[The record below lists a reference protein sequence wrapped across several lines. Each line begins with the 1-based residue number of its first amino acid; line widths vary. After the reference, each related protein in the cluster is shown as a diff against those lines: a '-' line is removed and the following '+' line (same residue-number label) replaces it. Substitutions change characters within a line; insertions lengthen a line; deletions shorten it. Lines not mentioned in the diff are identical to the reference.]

1 MIRRPPRSTLFPY
14 TTLFRSTYTLPH
26 GNALTDRR
34 PSSMPRRTVAR
45 GGAGFLTAGG
55 GGAVRITRG
64 AVARWGAGGRG
75 RPAGGLGVTG
85 AGWVSRGALSSGA
98 AAGPGGIG
106 TDAVAG
112 GRPAPRRRC
121 SGGAGGGGGQPRH
134 TPPAPSPSPM
144 LAAAGRR
151 GA

>member
-1 MIRRPPRSTLFPY
+1 
-14 TTLFRSTYTLPH
+14 
-26 GNALTDRR
+26 
-34 PSSMPRRTVAR
+34 MPRRTVAR

-85 AGWVSRGALSSGA
+85 AGWASRGALSSGP

-112 GRPAPRRRC
+112 GPPPPRRPR
-121 SGGAGGGGGQPRH
+121 SGGGGGGGAPPRPH
-134 TPPAPSPSPM
+134 PPRPGP
-144 LAAAGRR
+144 G
-151 GA
+151 

>member
-1 MIRRPPRSTLFPY
+1 
-14 TTLFRSTYTLPH
+14 
-26 GNALTDRR
+26 
-34 PSSMPRRTVAR
+34 MPRRTVAR

-121 SGGAGGGGGQPRH
+121 SGGAAGSDDRLRH
-134 TPPAPSPSPM
+134 TPPAPSAGTK
-144 LAAAGRR
+144 LAGIGRGAGRGR
-151 GA
+151 G